1 MKEESKKE
9 KEGKEGA
16 HLSHTP
22 AYPECVD
29 AEDRLWLVANCRI
42 EVGAVGGE
50 EGLSQP
56 FHLSR
61 MHLMTMRMRMRMC
74 MGMRRRI

>member
-1 MKEESKKE
+1 MRGLKKAFSQREAKEKQRGGGITMKEESKKE

-29 AEDRLWLVANCRI
+29 AEDRLWLVAN
-42 EVGAVGGE
+42 
-50 EGLSQP
+50 
-56 FHLSR
+56 
-61 MHLMTMRMRMRMC
+61 
-74 MGMRRRI
+74 